1 MGTQTDGHSYDV
13 VIVGGGAS
21 GLFCASYLRSRSED
35 LSILILEGSDR
46 VANKL
51 LLTGSGR
58 CNLTNTNWG
67 DQFYNSDDPAKVR
80 QILQDFTPDD
90 LTAFFRDVLG
100 VYTVAKD
107 GYVYPKTFRS
117 NTVSEAFRSY
127 LKENNVTVI
136 TNEKVS
142 GIIYDGKYMIRTLSG
157 NSYSASHL
165 VLSTGGVSYPRT
177 GSDGTGFRLVMP
189 FLPQDAIEPLR
200 SALLPLTA
208 GRKDIKALSG
218 IRVNAALTLL
228 SGSSSVDRS
237 EGELLFT
244 DNGLSGICVFQLSSK
259 VSAMIQEHINPVI
272 SVDYLML
279 SREEALPVLEHL
291 KESFPDRTIS
301 AALSGLIRPQIS
313 EYILKTNG
321 LDLYK
326 TMAET
331 DINDLY
337 DILTGHRFDI
347 SGTGDITEGQVTAGG
362 VKLSYLDQ
370 GLQIKDHPG
379 LYTIGEMVNVDG
391 ICGGYNLQ
399 WAFSSAASCA
409 DKILKG

>member
-21 GLFCASYLRSRSED
+21 GLFCASYLRSRSKD

-58 CNLTNTNWG
+58 CNLTNTDWG
-67 DQFYNSDDPAKVR
+67 EQFYNSDDPAKVR

-90 LTAFFRDVLG
+90 LIAFFRDVLG
-100 VYTVAKD
+100 VYTVAKE

-117 NTVSEAFRSY
+117 NTVSEALRNY
-127 LKENNVTVI
+127 LKEGNVSVI

-142 GIIYDGKYMIRTLSG
+142 GIKYDGNYLIRTLSG

-200 SALLPLTA
+200 SALLPLTVSA
-208 GRKDIKALSG
+208 KDIKALAG
-218 IRVNAALTLL
+218 IKVSAALTLK
-228 SGSSSVDRS
+228 SGTDAVDRA

-244 DNGLSGICVFQLSSK
+244 DSGLSGICVFQLSSK
-259 VSAMIQEHINPVI
+259 VSAMIAEHINPVI

-279 SREEALPVLEHL
+279 PRDEALPVLERL
-291 KESFPDRTIS
+291 KASFPGRTIAS
-301 AALSGLIRPQIS
+301 ALSGLIRPQIT
-313 EYILKTNG
+313 EYILKTKG
-321 LDLYK
+321 IDLHK
-326 TMAET
+326 TMSET
-331 DINDLY
+331 DINELY
-337 DILTGHRFDI
+337 GILTDHCFNI
-347 SGTGDITEGQVTAGG
+347 SGTGDITDGQVTAGG
-362 VKLSYLDQ
+362 IKLSCLED
-370 GLQIKDHPG
+370 GLEVKDHPG

-409 DKILKG
+409 DKILKA